1 MKQLLLYFMF
11 FVASSLILIQ
21 CARFFPSIDTGK
33 DNPFENRKIN
43 TVKNKEKEKQVLSE
57 KKSTNNNNNKISHM
71 AYFSYWPYHILQ
83 KINRSNLLN
92 NPYDVVQQYNLT
104 SSNIMQEK

>member
-1 MKQLLLYFMF
+1 MKQLILYFLF

-33 DNPFENRKIN
+33 ETPFENKKVN
-43 TVKNKEKEKQVLSE
+43 TIKNKEKEKAVLNQ
-57 KKSTNNNNNKISHM
+57 KKSTTDNEISRM
-71 AYFSYWPYHILQ
+71 AYISYWPYHVLQ
-83 KINRSNLLN
+83 KINKSNLLN
-92 NPYDVVQQYNLT
+92 NSYNVVQQYNLT

>member
-33 DNPFENRKIN
+33 ETPFENKKIN
-43 TVKNKEKEKQVLSE
+43 TVKNKEKEKAVLPE
-57 KKSTNNNNNKISHM
+57 KKSTSNSKMSHM
-71 AYFSYWPYHILQ
+71 AYISYWPYHILQ
-83 KINRSNLLN
+83 KINKGNLLN
-92 NPYDVVQQYNLT
+92 NPYDIIQQYNLT

>member
-1 MKQLLLYFMF
+1 MKQLLLYFTF

-21 CARFFPSIDTGK
+21 CARFFPSIDTRK
-33 DNPFENRKIN
+33 DNPFEDRKIN

-57 KKSTNNNNNKISHM
+57 KKSINNNKISHM

-83 KINRSNLLN
+83 KINRSNLLD

>member
-1 MKQLLLYFMF
+1 MKQLLLYFLF

-33 DNPFENRKIN
+33 EAPSENKKLN
-43 TVKNKEKEKQVLSE
+43 TVKKQKAVLPE
-57 KKSTNNNNNKISHM
+57 QKSTTDNKISQM
-71 AYFSYWPYHILQ
+71 AYISYWPYHILQ
-83 KINRSNLLN
+83 KINKSNPLN
-92 NPYDVVQQYNLT
+92 NSYNLVQQYNLT